1 MISCRG
7 SVKRVSNS
15 NNFYKERKMD
25 IIPQSNTNRLSK
37 SEAIDLL
44 VQVRRVL
51 SVTTA
56 DMIDKIS
63 DDRETDIDRMVL
75 LISKITHNL

>member
-1 MISCRG
+1 
-7 SVKRVSNS
+7 
-15 NNFYKERKMD
+15 MD
-25 IIPQSNTNRLSK
+25 IIPQENTNRLSK

-56 DMIDKIS
+56 DMIDKIAE
-63 DDRETDIDRMVL
+63 DRETDIDRMVL